1 MAKQL
6 VTNFIT
12 QKVENFQLTEKCSAT
27 AVKTLL
33 LSQKILNEDEKNVLR
48 GYQKITKITGSGK
61 FRVATIEYSDNIGRL
76 NASIVGE
83 ANPGMVQMYLNNSIK
98 CNILNG
104 VYSDLDIV
112 SCHPTIILQLCEIY
126 SLPTTNIKK
135 LLFST
140 ELNLSKIDKLTIMYG
155 GSLKRKDTI
164 DIEKEIHDNA
174 TSLLLSFPEFLVH
187 ARTNTKKNYNV
198 VGSAFS
204 FLIQTIE
211 KQIAMKMIKYIQNET
226 TCIVGAY
233 IYDGLHIEGDA
244 TEIIDMVQKHINTTT
259 PFNIKLKIK
268 PFQASAFLHE
278 PIVVQHDYEAA
289 QVILNGITKN
299 SLVRCDGRLYYK
311 IEKCFTSNDL
321 IIDPALLKHVMS
333 QDLFLEKN

>member
-1 MAKQL
+1 MMAKQL

-48 GYQKITKITGSGK
+48 GYQKNTELKGK

-135 LLFST
+135 LLFQNVQQRVA
-140 ELNLSKIDKLTIMYG
+140 L
-155 GSLKRKDTI
+155 
-164 DIEKEIHDNA
+164 
-174 TSLLLSFPEFLVH
+174 PLVDVQWDLVL
-187 ARTNTKKNYNV
+187 V
-198 VGSAFS
+198 V
-204 FLIQTIE
+204 
-211 KQIAMKMIKYIQNET
+211 
-226 TCIVGAY
+226 C
-233 IYDGLHIEGDA
+233 
-244 TEIIDMVQKHINTTT
+244 
-259 PFNIKLKIK
+259 
-268 PFQASAFLHE
+268 
-278 PIVVQHDYEAA
+278 
-289 QVILNGITKN
+289 
-299 SLVRCDGRLYYK
+299 
-311 IEKCFTSNDL
+311 
-321 IIDPALLKHVMS
+321 LLKPHVAEQLKTIALMFS
-333 QDLFLEKN
+333 K

>member
-1 MAKQL
+1 MMAKQS

-12 QKVENFQLTEKCSAT
+12 QKVENFQLTEKCSAA

-48 GYQKITKITGSGK
+48 GYQKITELKGK
-61 FRVATIEYSDNIGRL
+61 FRVATVQYSDNIGRL
-76 NASIVGE
+76 SASVVGQTD
-83 ANPGMVQMYLNNSIK
+83 PGMLQMYLNNSIK

-126 SLPTTNIKK
+126 GLPTSNIKK

-164 DIEKEIHDNA
+164 DIETEIHDNA

-187 ARTNTKKNYNV
+187 ARANTKKIIMWWV
-198 VGSAFS
+198 VHFHS
-204 FLIQTIE
+204 
-211 KQIAMKMIKYIQNET
+211 
-226 TCIVGAY
+226 
-233 IYDGLHIEGDA
+233 
-244 TEIIDMVQKHINTTT
+244 
-259 PFNIKLKIK
+259 
-268 PFQASAFLHE
+268 
-278 PIVVQHDYEAA
+278 
-289 QVILNGITKN
+289 
-299 SLVRCDGRLYYK
+299 
-311 IEKCFTSNDL
+311 
-321 IIDPALLKHVMS
+321 
-333 QDLFLEKN
+333 